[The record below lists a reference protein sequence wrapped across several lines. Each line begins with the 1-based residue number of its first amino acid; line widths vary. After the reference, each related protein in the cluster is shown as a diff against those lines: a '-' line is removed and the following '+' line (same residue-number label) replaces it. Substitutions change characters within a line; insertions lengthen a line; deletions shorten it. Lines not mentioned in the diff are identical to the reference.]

1 MMEWMVFDDLLNI
14 GAIVMLMGLGIGAF
28 LLIMFVYITV
38 LRALEIWHD

>member
-14 GAIVMLMGLGIGAF
+14 FAIVLLMGLGIGAF